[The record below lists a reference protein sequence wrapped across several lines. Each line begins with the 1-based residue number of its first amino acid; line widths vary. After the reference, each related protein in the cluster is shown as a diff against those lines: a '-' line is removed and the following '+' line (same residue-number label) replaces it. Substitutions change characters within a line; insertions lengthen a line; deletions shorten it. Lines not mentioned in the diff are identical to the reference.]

1 MSKKED
7 TKLKVWRGKNMLK
20 CNDCSCDNIKCE
32 DGGRFCSRCG
42 VWRIVLALALFIIMF
57 KIGYITGSTMST
69 ADSVDEMNMWNMRGA
84 WNKNHKKA
92 ATETKLVSVAGTD
105 KNGCIKSCT
114 TRVYAEDVRCFA
126 GNSGNAKVTVCH
138 RTGGS
143 KTPCVK
149 ICVDQ
154 SAVQEHL
161 AHGDFLGN
169 CTPNCVAPVV
179 VAKAATAVS
188 ELVGDGKLS
197 LKVIPNPSS
206 TAFNLVLRSA
216 SKENIN
222 IRVIDVTGR
231 IIEVKNG
238 VRPNSTL
245 QLGSKY
251 YTGFYFAEIMQ
262 GQEKVVVRLLKQ
274 L

>member
-105 KNGCIKSCT
+105 KNGCMSVDAATWSKS
-114 TRVYAEDVRCFA
+114 VM
-126 GNSGNAKVTVCH
+126 K
-138 RTGGS
+138 
-143 KTPCVK
+143 CVK
-149 ICVDQ
+149 LYQDAVALRNVSTGAMSVSYLIVDN
-154 SAVQEHL
+154 A
-161 AHGDFLGN
+161 
-169 CTPNCVAPVV
+169 
-179 VAKAATAVS
+179 AKYELYLNGKEDSLLLNSKDGMWSSDDGMTVIKKNANKKYELYVS
-188 ELVGDGKLS
+188 GKLIG
-197 LKVIPNPSS
+197 LE
-206 TAFNLVLRSA
+206 R
-216 SKENIN
+216 
-222 IRVIDVTGR
+222 
-231 IIEVKNG
+231 
-238 VRPNSTL
+238 
-245 QLGSKY
+245 
-251 YTGFYFAEIMQ
+251 
-262 GQEKVVVRLLKQ
+262 
-274 L
+274 